1 MEAWKLFML
10 TMQVIC
16 TKYRFCLKNS
26 GKNSKF
32 SCDFEFFLYFF
43 WMKLWVI
50 TRCSSRKNSW
60 EKSYKSTK
68 PSYSSGTI
76 LQVTAEKEKSY
87 YSSRK
92 IYSRNPKNNYFRK
105 IFGKVWL
112 HEFQISNIYSHSAAT
127 SEKEW
132 ILSSHIAKFKSCRS
146 RASITYQIPRRWR
159 QYRWSKT

>member
-50 TRCSSRKNSW
+50 TRYSSRKNSW

-87 YSSRK
+87 FSSRK
-92 IYSRNPKNNYFRK
+92 IYSRNLKNNARSLAKCGCTSFK
-105 IFGKVWL
+105 FPIFIV
-112 HEFQISNIYSHSAAT
+112 
-127 SEKEW
+127 
-132 ILSSHIAKFKSCRS
+132 ILLLLQKKNE
-146 RASITYQIPRRWR
+146 Y
-159 QYRWSKT
+159 